1 MLSKTKKRWSIFL
14 FLSPWIISFL
24 VFELYPLI
32 FSVYISFTEYSGLN
46 PQKIFVGFSN
56 YIQAFSDEVFLIAL
70 RNTFIFVIL
79 TIPFT
84 IGIALILAILLN
96 NKNLPGRN
104 FFKAGFFLP
113 SVISMV
119 VISMMWL
126 YLYSADGL
134 FIKLGTMMGFDL
146 PARSFLASPDSALM
160 SIMFMDVWAAF
171 GYYVI
176 FIFAGLQNIPE
187 ALYEAARIDGAS
199 SWKIATKVTLPMI
212 KPTLFFVISINTIR
226 SFQIFSEIYTMTGG
240 GPRNSTQTMVHYLYE
255 VSFKKFQLGY
265 GSAISYILF
274 IIIMIF
280 TIIQKRALR
289 SDY

>member
-56 YIQAFSDEVFLIAL
+56 YIKAFSDEVFLIAL

>member
-56 YIQAFSDEVFLIAL
+56 YIKAFSDEVFLIAL

-240 GPRNSTQTMVHYLYE
+240 GPRNSTQTIVHYLYE